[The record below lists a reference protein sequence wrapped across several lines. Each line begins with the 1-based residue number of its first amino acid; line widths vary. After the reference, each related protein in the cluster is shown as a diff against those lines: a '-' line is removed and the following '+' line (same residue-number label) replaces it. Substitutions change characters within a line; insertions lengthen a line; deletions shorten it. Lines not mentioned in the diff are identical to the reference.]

1 MKATVENQRVKL
13 LWICEKGLIL
23 WNREQN
29 GGYNLCFKSNYAP
42 LEHMIIG
49 RIQSYGKNYPI
60 RSFGSKKYLSK
71 NSMKFFWLDSKLEN
85 WRDSSMCFNLV
96 WKKKS
101 FVPFSSN
108 PFIFIVMFFQSIG
121 FEVDRTLQSYIVSV
135 YMFWESCVLK
145 EPEIFQTCGASLFCF
160 GISYASVSCNG
171 RVTISC
177 FFLKKKRCDS

>member
-1 MKATVENQRVKL
+1 
-13 LWICEKGLIL
+13 
-23 WNREQN
+23 
-29 GGYNLCFKSNYAP
+29 
-42 LEHMIIG
+42 MIIG

-85 WRDSSMCFNLV
+85 WRDSSMCFNLM

-108 PFIFIVMFFQSIG
+108 PFIFIVLHPKFQTLITTVFLMLFQSIG

-177 FFLKKKRCDS
+177 FFLKKKEVWFIKRK